1 MHEWI
6 LIEKLNAKTYV
17 EILYSFYAVDPDL
30 KLNRDQG
37 QLRSTLKPLKHHRN
51 IVPRG
56 FIKITPQPPLTPPQ
70 YCTKG
75 FIKVAPQTPQTP

>member
-51 IVPRG
+51 GVV
-56 FIKITPQPPLTPPQ
+56 FKSPLCQEPLA
-70 YCTKG
+70 
-75 FIKVAPQTPQTP
+75 FL